1 MRLSAHSQSVERQRA
16 VGGAHGRARSRLE
29 GACPRHRLLAGGGR
43 GSQIGERQSAL
54 AAKAWGLKHAVDHA
68 ALSVLSRLPIERS
81 SSVALT
87 IVQDE
92 LRQALLADMNI
103 DGRRVL
109 VANTH
114 LCWRPQWTAA
124 RKTQV
129 DVLLPA
135 IERHGAR
142 DATLLCGDFNDD
154 PDSAPLRAVI
164 DSPCGFSRHLT
175 WSPQNPYVDRASPR
189 DQRIDYVRH
198 WTARSFSPV
207 PAALPPITSAF
218 SARSICIS
226 RQLHDAAKPLTTAR
240 HGRRPSAHE
249 RPKA

>member
-164 DSPCGFSRHLT
+164 DSPCGFATLNLVAAEPLCGPRFAQGPAHRL
-175 WSPQNPYVDRASPR
+175 RAPLDCAVVFTGAGGFAS
-189 DQRIDYVRH
+189 DHFGVFCTLD
-198 WTARSFSPV
+198 
-207 PAALPPITSAF
+207 
-218 SARSICIS
+218 
-226 RQLHDAAKPLTTAR
+226 LH
-240 HGRRPSAHE
+240 
-249 RPKA
+249 